1 MPTLGQQLK
10 TLRIKKGL
18 TQEQLAKELNTTKAA
33 ISRYEKGQRQP
44 RLEQIAEIATILGAS
59 PDELYYLFLG
69 SSEVEDNRGEY
80 ATRMNAMAKWVEAIA
95 GTDGIQKTVSSDD
108 GTTKLTISIAPGGMQ
123 LKDLISLLDYL
134 VLNDLAGNGISEL
147 ADFLDAAS
155 KTKRE
160 NDE

>member
-33 ISRYEKGQRQP
+33 ISRYEKDQRQP

-80 ATRMNAMAKWVEAIA
+80 VTRMNAMAKWVEAIT
-95 GTDGIQKTVSSDD
+95 GTDGIQKTVSSND
-108 GTTKLTISIAPGGMQ
+108 GTTKLTISIGPEGMQ

-134 VLNDLAGNGISEL
+134 IINNLDGNGISEL
-147 ADFLDAAS
+147 ADLLEVAS
-155 KTKRE
+155 KTTKE
-160 NDE
+160 AGK